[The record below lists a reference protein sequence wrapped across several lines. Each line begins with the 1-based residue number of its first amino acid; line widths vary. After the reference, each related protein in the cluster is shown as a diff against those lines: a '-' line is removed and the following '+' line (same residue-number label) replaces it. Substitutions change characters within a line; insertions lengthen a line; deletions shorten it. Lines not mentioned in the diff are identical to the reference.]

1 MRILI
6 VGAGA
11 LGGYFGGCLQRAGR
25 DVTFLVR
32 PARAAQLARDG
43 LRISS
48 PHGDFSVAVRTID
61 SASIRESF
69 DLVLL
74 AVKSYSLT
82 AAMNDLDPAI
92 GPASAILPVING
104 MAHIEALSARFG
116 ANRILG
122 GVAIIS
128 ATLGQDGRIIQ
139 LLPVHELVFGD
150 PEDDASDRGHAIADV
165 LMGAGFD
172 ARQSEIIMQEMWE
185 KWVALATNAGVT
197 CLMRAAIG
205 DIVAAPS
212 GPETILQ
219 LFDECCAVAGAYRF
233 ALRPPSIARWRA
245 ALTTPGSTLKA
256 SMLRDIENGSQT
268 EGEHVLGDMVRRAR
282 QSGIATPI
290 LDLARTH
297 VAAYEARR
305 AREAINP

>member
-1 MRILI
+1 M
-6 VGAGA
+6 
-11 LGGYFGGCLQRAGR
+11 
-25 DVTFLVR
+25 
-32 PARAAQLARDG
+32 
-43 LRISS
+43 
-48 PHGDFSVAVRTID
+48 
-61 SASIRESF
+61 
-69 DLVLL
+69 
-74 AVKSYSLT
+74 KSYSLT

-185 KWVALATNAGVT
+185 EWVRRWPRTL
-197 CLMRAAIG
+197 
-205 DIVAAPS
+205 
-212 GPETILQ
+212 
-219 LFDECCAVAGAYRF
+219 
-233 ALRPPSIARWRA
+233 ALRVSCEPPLGTSWPRHLGRR
-245 ALTTPGSTLKA
+245 PFFSF
-256 SMLRDIENGSQT
+256 SMN
-268 EGEHVLGDMVRRAR
+268 VV
-282 QSGIATPI
+282 P
-290 LDLARTH
+290 
-297 VAAYEARR
+297 
-305 AREAINP
+305 

>member
-1 MRILI
+1 MRILV

-32 PARAAQLARDG
+32 SARAGQLARDG

-48 PHGDFSVAVRTID
+48 PHGDFSVGVRTID
-61 SASIRESF
+61 SKDIRDRF

-74 AVKSYSLT
+74 AVKSYSL
-82 AAMNDLDPAI
+82 AEAMNDLGPAI
-92 GPASAILPVING
+92 GPASSILPLING
-104 MAHIEALSARFG
+104 IAHIEVLSARFG
-116 ANRILG
+116 ADRILG
-122 GVAIIS
+122 GAAFIS

-139 LLPVHELVFGD
+139 LLPLHELAFGNL
-150 PEDDASDRGHAIADV
+150 ENGLSDRGHAIADV

-172 ARQSEIIMQEMWE
+172 ARPSDIIMQEMWE
-185 KWVALATNAGVT
+185 KWAGLATTAGIT
-197 CLMRAAIG
+197 CLMRTALG

-219 LFDECCAVAGAYRF
+219 LFDECCAVAGAYGF
-233 ALRPPSIARWRA
+233 APRPPFVARWRA
-245 ALTTPGSTLKA
+245 AFTAPGSTLKA
-256 SMLRDIENGSQT
+256 SMLRDIENGFQT
-268 EGEHVLGDMVRRAR
+268 EGEHVLGDLVRRAR
-282 QSGIATPI
+282 QSGVATPI
-290 LDLARTH
+290 LDVARTH

-305 AREAINP
+305 AREAVSP